1 MNHEREA
8 NPTKHAVTANLAYA
22 GFKIDGGFTIGEKGV
37 GNYYATTYG
46 HWGSGELKHE
56 SHLHFSEDVSL
67 SVAPFDHQL

>member
-46 HWGSGELKHE
+46 HWGSGKLKT
-56 SHLHFSEDVSL
+56 
-67 SVAPFDHQL
+67 

>member
-46 HWGSGELKHE
+46 HWGSGELKT
-56 SHLHFSEDVSL
+56 
-67 SVAPFDHQL
+67 